1 MAIIYK
7 WDIPQMN
14 AHIQSDGQDNVIY
27 TVHYRYTGSEES
39 GGKTYSST
47 NIGTQSYTYVA
58 GEPFTPYEDTEA
70 FENVVIGWLEGSLDV
85 PSMQASIAANIQS
98 QITPVNEDLYFTWMN
113 PQPPT
118 PPPTPPTPPET
129 EPETEEPAEE
139 EEVVDDE

>member
-1 MAIIYK
+1 MAITYK

-14 AHIQSDGQDNVIY
+14 AHIHAEGEDNVIY

-58 GEPFTPYEDTEA
+58 GSSFVPYEDTEA

-85 PSMQASIAANIQS
+85 PAMQASIAASIES
-98 QITPVNEDLYFTWMN
+98 QITPVNEDLYFTW
-113 PQPPT
+113 QS
-118 PPPTPPTPPET
+118 TPPTPP
-129 EPETEEPAEE
+129 AEE
-139 EEVVDDE
+139 EEGEE

>member
-7 WDIPQMN
+7 WEIPAMN
-14 AHIQSDGQDNVIY
+14 AHIQSEGQDNVIY

-58 GEPFTPYEDTEA
+58 GDPFTPYEDTEA

-85 PSMQASIAANIQS
+85 PAMQSSIAANIES
-98 QITPVNEDLYFTWMN
+98 QITPVNEDLYFTWQN
-113 PQPPT
+113 AT
-118 PPPTPPTPPET
+118 P
-129 EPETEEPAEE
+129 EPPAEE
-139 EEVVDDE
+139 EEEVVEEAEVVEEE

>member
-7 WDIPQMN
+7 WDIPAMN

-58 GEPFTPYEDTEA
+58 GEPFVPYENTEA

-98 QITPVNEDLYFTWMN
+98 QITPVNEDLYFTWQN
-113 PQPPT
+113 PPAPVPPV
-118 PPPTPPTPPET
+118 EQEKEVQEDAT
-129 EPETEEPAEE
+129 E
-139 EEVVDDE
+139 D

>member
-1 MAIIYK
+1 MAITYK

-14 AHIQSDGQDNVIY
+14 AHIQSEGEDNVIY

-58 GEPFTPYEDTEA
+58 GDPFVPYADTED

-85 PSMQASIAANIQS
+85 PAMQASIDASIQS
-98 QITPVNEDLYFTWMN
+98 EITPVNEDLYFTWQN
-113 PQPPT
+113 PT
-118 PPPTPPTPPET
+118 PPVP
-129 EPETEEPAEE
+129 PAEE
-139 EEVVDDE
+139 EEEE